1 MYVNKISKPHPYFNN
16 FNNVQGSKITV
27 VQLART
33 TKIINGATN
42 LS

>member
-1 MYVNKISKPHPYFNN
+1 MYVNKISKPHHYLI
-16 FNNVQGSKITV
+16 NNVQGSKITV